1 MQDQSTDMPTTPEPA
16 PPAPAAAV
24 PPRAAD
30 TPARALE
37 LLREGNARFV
47 EGRGF
52 TGSLTARR
60 LELTAGQSP
69 FAIVLGCS
77 DSRVP
82 LETIF
87 DQIPGQLFVVRV
99 AGNFLSDDGIGSIEY
114 GVAVLH
120 APEIVILGHGSCGA
134 VTAAR
139 DYVRDGVTPPGFI
152 RHLVRAVE
160 PAVIAVRDEPGDWL
174 DNAIARN
181 VRDNVAALTQRSEIV
196 AAAVAA
202 GEVGVTGA
210 VYDLGT
216 GRVNFL

>member
-99 AGNFLSDDGIGSIEY
+99 AGNFLSDDGIGSIE
-114 GVAVLH
+114 
-120 APEIVILGHGSCGA
+120 
-134 VTAAR
+134 
-139 DYVRDGVTPPGFI
+139 
-152 RHLVRAVE
+152 
-160 PAVIAVRDEPGDWL
+160 
-174 DNAIARN
+174 
-181 VRDNVAALTQRSEIV
+181 
-196 AAAVAA
+196 
-202 GEVGVTGA
+202 
-210 VYDLGT
+210 
-216 GRVNFL
+216 